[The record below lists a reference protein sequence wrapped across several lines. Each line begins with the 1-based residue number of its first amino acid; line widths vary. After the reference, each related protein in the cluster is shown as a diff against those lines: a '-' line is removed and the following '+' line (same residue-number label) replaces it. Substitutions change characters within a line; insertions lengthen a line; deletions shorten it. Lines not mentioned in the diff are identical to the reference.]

1 MDSLIAQFNEMPD
14 LIRNKIII
22 YYLGFGTQ
30 SANSLRPQ
38 IQQINEIKKCSTAA
52 CTDDFTIWRFKVAT
66 IQSNVMQVESLSF
79 NGYSS
84 LCELTIAL
92 VQSDMCN
99 FPENVKN
106 ARIFLCRE
114 AIKSYGII
122 SAMI

>member
-38 IQQINEIKKCSTAA
+38 IQQINEIKRCSSV
-52 CTDDFTIWRFKVAT
+52 CTDDFTFWRFKVAKL
-66 IQSNVMQVESLSF
+66 QSSVMNVKSRTFS
-79 NGYSS
+79 GYIA

-92 VQSDMCN
+92 NQSDMCN
-99 FPENVKN
+99 APEHVKS
-106 ARIFLCRE
+106 ARIFNCE
-114 AIKSYGII
+114 KAIETYGII
-122 SAMI
+122 STMI